1 MMNEMQRT
9 NEAEVQITQQH
20 RVKIRPRKKTGFLG
34 AAPWQWAAH
43 VLAWVPLGLLARDAL
58 LNNLTANPIQYA
70 TQSMG
75 RAAIFLLMSALAV
88 TPLQTLTGFRPL
100 QKLSRPLGLYAFGYA
115 LIHFLLY
122 VGVDYGFDLR
132 MLAPELTEKKYIWL
146 GLTAFVILLSLA
158 VTSFRWW
165 MKRLGKRW
173 KRLHRLVYVAGVVV
187 VIHYG
192 LAVKG
197 DLLHLRGN
205 IGLPLL
211 YGIVALFLLGLRVPS
226 VRRKVIAL
234 RESLRARRVAGRNV
248 V

>member
-1 MMNEMQRT
+1 MIHLLQPARET
-9 NEAEVQITQQH
+9 EIDTTAKH
-20 RVKIRPRKKTGFLG
+20 SVKIRARKKAGLLG

-43 VLAWVPLGLLARDAL
+43 ILAWVPLALLVRDAL
-58 LNNLTANPIQYA
+58 LDNMTANPIQYA

-75 RAAIFLLMSALAV
+75 RAAILLLMSALAV
-88 TPLQTLTGFRPL
+88 TPVQTLTGFRPL

-122 VGVDYGFDLR
+122 AGLDYGFDIGL
-132 MLAPELTEKKYIWL
+132 LTPELTEKKYIWL
-146 GLTAFVILLSLA
+146 GLSAFLILTSLA
-158 VTSFRWW
+158 ITSFRWW

-173 KRLHRLVYVAGVVV
+173 KRLHRLVYLAGGIV

-197 DLLHLRGN
+197 DLLHLQGD
-205 IGLPLL
+205 IVMPLL
-211 YGIVALFLLGLRVPS
+211 YGFVVVILLGLRVPAI
-226 VRRKVIAL
+226 RRKVIAFREGL
-234 RESLRARRVAGRNV
+234 RSRLQARRNV